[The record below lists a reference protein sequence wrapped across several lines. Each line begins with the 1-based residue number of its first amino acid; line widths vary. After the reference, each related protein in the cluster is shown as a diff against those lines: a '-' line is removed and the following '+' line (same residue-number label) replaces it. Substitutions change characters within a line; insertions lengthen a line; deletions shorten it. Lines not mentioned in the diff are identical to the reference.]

1 MNTRKLK
8 TIDRDVLKSILKECT
23 EDYRIEILIN
33 YIISSIIHPV
43 YNQWYYYN
51 ISISTFSHATDCDEF
66 SNN

>member
-43 YNQWYYYN
+43 YNQ
-51 ISISTFSHATDCDEF
+51 
-66 SNN
+66 